1 MEPTELERRCA
12 ALKARCA
19 TLAAEDQERVLDAW
33 AQVLI
38 LCELPREPDETISLS
53 ISLDRSSEITHLSG

>member
-1 MEPTELERRCA
+1 MEGTELERRCA

-19 TLAAEDQERVLDAW
+19 KLAAEDQERVLDAW
-33 AQVLI
+33 AQVLA
-38 LCELPREPDETISLS
+38 LCELPREPGETMSLS

>member
-1 MEPTELERRCA
+1 MERTELERRCA
-12 ALKARCA
+12 SLVARCA
-19 TLAAEDQERVLDAW
+19 KLAAEDQERVLDAW

-38 LCELPREPDETISLS
+38 LCELPREPGETMSLS